1 MKVDRSQPCQR
12 VRLTDLDAAALDP
25 VMSPMPTVVEAVRD
39 VVGARRPAVLS
50 AWQRR
55 VLRKTMPRRM
65 LLALAAFRPTS
76 MASDGAPNPLL
87 AAAPRASM
95 REELECLA
103 ATPPDELGLAIEH
116 ASKADRPTG
125 PWMHLHRDPA
135 AWLEDYIAGVRLIW
149 AEVRPL
155 WANAHDRLA
164 REAEQLEVISGRGA
178 AGQLA
183 AGRVLPGRI
192 ERGALVLPSHTAQ
205 SGRLTVSRSVQ
216 LVPLLAD
223 VPAGSWGD
231 DYGQRLLSL
240 RYPLPP
246 SRAPEASEQM
256 APDSL
261 EALLGSARAAVL
273 MALADARSP
282 GEVAERL
289 FLTPSGVSHHLAAL
303 ESAGL
308 VTRTRQGRRVAIRRT
323 ARAIALLALY
333 DRA

>member
-1 MKVDRSQPCQR
+1 MQVERFQPSQR
-12 VRLTDLDAAALDP
+12 VRLADLDAAALDP
-25 VMSPMPTVVEAVRD
+25 VLSPMPTVVEAVRD
-39 VVGARRPAVLS
+39 VVGSRRPAVLS
-50 AWQRR
+50 TWQRR
-55 VLRKTMPRRM
+55 LLRTTMPGRM
-65 LLALAAFRPTS
+65 LRALAAFRPTS

-95 REELECLA
+95 REELERLA
-103 ATPPDELGLAIEH
+103 ATPPEALGSAVEH
-116 ASKADRPTG
+116 ALQSGRPTG
-125 PWMHLHRDPA
+125 PWMQLHRAPA
-135 AWLEDYIAGVRLIW
+135 AWLEDYIGGVRAIW

-164 REAEQLEVISGRGA
+164 HEVEQLEVVSSLGF
-178 AGQLA
+178 AGGLA
-183 AGRVLPGRI
+183 AGRALPGRL
-192 ERGALVLPSHTAQ
+192 EADALVLPSHTEQ
-205 SGRLTVSRSVQ
+205 SGRLTISRSVE

-246 SRAPEASEQM
+246 PRAAEAA
-256 APDSL
+256 APARDSL
-261 EALLGSARAAVL
+261 EALLGRSRASVL
-273 MALADARSP
+273 LALDDVRSP

-303 ESAGL
+303 EAAGL
-308 VTRTRQGRRVAIRRT
+308 VTRSRRGRRVTIRRT
-323 ARAIALLALY
+323 TRGITLLALY